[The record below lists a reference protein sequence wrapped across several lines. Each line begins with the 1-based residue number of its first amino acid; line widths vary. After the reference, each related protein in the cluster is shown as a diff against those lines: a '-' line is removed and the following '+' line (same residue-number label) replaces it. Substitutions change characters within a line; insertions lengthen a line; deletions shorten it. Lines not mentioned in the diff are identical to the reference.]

1 MRELRDILV
10 RFDALARAGSGGVLA
25 SVVQVEGSTYRRP
38 GARMLVD
45 DAERMIGLVSGGC
58 LEGDLLEHAR
68 RVRREGTPRLVHYDH
83 RGEDDVV
90 WGLGLGCA
98 GALDVLLEPVS
109 RERPGPLAWIARWL
123 AARRRGALATDLESG
138 ERFALEEGGDGTA
151 PASGPPVPPGL
162 DAALADALAT
172 GRPRRLRLAGRDLWV
187 EVFAPPLRLAVFGA
201 GPDAE
206 PLVGLATLLGWD
218 VGVTDPRPVYARPER
233 FPGAAV
239 HEAPAEEAVARL
251 APDPDTYAVV
261 MTHHYLH
268 DKAIL
273 AELLPG
279 PAAYVGVLGPKR
291 RTEDLLRDL
300 EDAGVALPEE
310 RRARIFGPAGL
321 DVGADAPEE
330 IALSIAAEIQALA
343 AGRSG
348 GFLRDRKA
356 PIHDPVAL

>member
-1 MRELRDILV
+1 MRELRDILS
-10 RFDALARAGSGGVLA
+10 RFDALAREGEGAVLA

-68 RVRREGTPRLVHYDH
+68 RVRAEGRPALVRYDH

-98 GALDVLLEPVS
+98 GALDVLLEPVWK
-109 RERPGPLAWIARWL
+109 ERPGPLRWIGRWL

-138 ERFALEEGGDGTA
+138 ARFALEEGAARPEVEGDGGT
-151 PASGPPVPPGL
+151 PTGL

-172 GRPRRLRLAGRDLWV
+172 GRPRRLRLEGRDLWI

-206 PLVGLATLLGWD
+206 PLVRLATLLGWD

-233 FPGAAV
+233 FPGAEV

-251 APDPDTYAVV
+251 APDADTFAVV

-273 AELLPG
+273 AGLLPG

-300 EDAGVALPEE
+300 EDGGVAVPEE
-310 RRARIFGPAGL
+310 RRTRLFGPAGL

-330 IALSIAAEIQALA
+330 IALSIAAEIQAIA

-356 PIHDPVAL
+356 PIHDPVEP